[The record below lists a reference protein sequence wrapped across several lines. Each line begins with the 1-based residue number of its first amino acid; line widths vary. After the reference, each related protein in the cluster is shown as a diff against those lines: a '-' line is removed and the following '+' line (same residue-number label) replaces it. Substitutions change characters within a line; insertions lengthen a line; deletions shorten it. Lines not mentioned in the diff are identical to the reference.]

1 MTPSSHSSITVQKNT
16 IEPLRWLRVEEAVRT
31 RGISRSL
38 LYEFIRD
45 GKVKSSLLRKK
56 GNVRGIRLISAESL
70 DSYIEA
76 HVLPW
81 YPETKRTEAA
91 DKGPDG

>member
-1 MTPSSHSSITVQKNT
+1 M
-16 IEPLRWLRVEEAVRT
+16 EPLRWLRVEEAART
-31 RGISRSL
+31 RGISRSI

-70 DSYIEA
+70 DAYIEA

-81 YPETKRTEAA
+81 HPETKGTDAA
-91 DKGPDG
+91 DNGPDG